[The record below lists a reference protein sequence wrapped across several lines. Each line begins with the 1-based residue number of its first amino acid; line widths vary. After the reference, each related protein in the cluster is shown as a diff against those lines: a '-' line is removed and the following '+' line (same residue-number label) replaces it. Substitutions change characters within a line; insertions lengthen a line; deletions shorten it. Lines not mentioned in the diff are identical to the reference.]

1 MRAKQYLIMK
11 DVSQRLIVN
20 QLFLQMI
27 QGTQMIQ
34 EILQQRII
42 VNHLMRNFV
51 VYSHFFSNNYIIYSP
66 CIEYNVRAF

>member
-42 VNHLMRNFV
+42 VNDLMRNFV
-51 VYSHFFSNNYIIYSP
+51 VHSYFFSNNYIIYSP
-66 CIEYNVRAF
+66 CIEYNVREF